1 MKETATATA
10 ISYIEPSIEKNLAS
24 AQSYEKWKRLFDII
38 GSTMGII
45 ICLPIFLIVAVLIK
59 LEDPK
64 GKIFFSQVRV
74 GLNGKEFKMYK
85 FRSMVHDAEARLEKL
100 LKQNEVQGAMFKM
113 KDDPRITK
121 VGKIIRKTSID
132 ELPQFFNV
140 FNGSM
145 SLVGPRPPLV
155 REVVEYTNYQKQ
167 RLLVKPGCTGLWQAT
182 VRNSVGFE
190 EMVELDLTYIKK
202 RSILFDFKILFMTVI
217 TLIKGNAY

>member
-1 MKETATATA
+1 MKETSATA

-45 ICLPIFLIVAVLIK
+45 MCLPIFLIVAVLIK

-155 REVVEYTNYQKQ
+155 REVLEYTNYQKQ

-190 EMVELDLTYIKK
+190 EMVELDLIYIKK

>member
-1 MKETATATA
+1 MKETATA

-45 ICLPIFLIVAVLIK
+45 MCLPIFIIVAVLIK

-155 REVVEYTNYQKQ
+155 REVLEYTNYQKQ

>member
-1 MKETATATA
+1 MKETSELA
-10 ISYIEPSIEKNLAS
+10 ISIDPTIEKNLAC
-24 AQSYEKWKRLFDII
+24 AGSYEKTKRLFDII
-38 GSTMGII
+38 GSILGII
-45 ICLPIFLIVAVLIK
+45 LCLPIFLIVAFLIK
-59 LEDPK
+59 IEDPK
-64 GKIFFSQVRV
+64 GKILFSQVRI

-85 FRSMVHDAEARLEKL
+85 FRSMVHDAEARLAEL
-100 LKQNEVQGAMFKM
+100 LAQNEVDGAMFKM

-140 FNGSM
+140 LLGSM

-155 REVVEYTNYQKQ
+155 REVSEYTNYHKQ

-202 RSILFDFKILFMTVI
+202 RSIIYDIKIIFMTVI
-217 TLIKGNAY
+217 TLIKGKAY

>member
-1 MKETATATA
+1 MMKESSATA

-24 AQSYEKWKRLFDII
+24 AQYYEKWKRLFDII
-38 GSTMGII
+38 GSIMGII
-45 ICLPIFLIVAVLIK
+45 MCLPIFIIVAVLIK

-64 GKIFFSQVRV
+64 GKILFSQVRV

-155 REVVEYTNYQKQ
+155 REVLEYTNYQKQ

-202 RSILFDFKILFMTVI
+202 RSILLDFKILFMTVI

>member
-1 MKETATATA
+1 MKETATA

-45 ICLPIFLIVAVLIK
+45 MCLPIFLIVAVLIK

-202 RSILFDFKILFMTVI
+202 RSIVFDFKILFMTVI